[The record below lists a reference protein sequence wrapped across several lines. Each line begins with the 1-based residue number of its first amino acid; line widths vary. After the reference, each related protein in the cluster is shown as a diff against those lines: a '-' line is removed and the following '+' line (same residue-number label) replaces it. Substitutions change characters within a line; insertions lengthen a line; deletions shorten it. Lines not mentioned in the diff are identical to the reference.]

1 MMQRRSGSC
10 LAFCAAI
17 LTAFTPAL
25 AHESPVDHVDR
36 AIRISVANG
45 TLTVRYQVQLSE
57 RAALMQFQRMDTNVD
72 GTVSSEER
80 SAFFDVFQRELCQQL
95 QVEVA
100 GKALA
105 LKPDGAAKL
114 FPQCR
119 QVFNFSAP
127 VADLKTG
134 RHAGRLLDSFSRNFP
149 GAYRWDGPKT
159 PGTEG
164 PQVLVAEAPKMHDTD
179 GHPSVLQIKFDVV
192 MP

>member
-1 MMQRRSGSC
+1 MQRRSGSW
-10 LAFCAAI
+10 LAICAAV

-45 TLTVRYQVQLSE
+45 MLNVRYQVQLSE
-57 RAALMQFQRMDTNVD
+57 RAALMQFQRMDTDAD
-72 GTVSSEER
+72 GAVTIEER
-80 SAFFDVFQRELCQQL
+80 TAFLDAFQRELGQQL
-95 QVEVA
+95 TVELG
-100 GKALA
+100 GKALV
-105 LKPDGAAKL
+105 LKVEGAAKL
-114 FPQCR
+114 LPQCR
-119 QVFNFSAP
+119 QVFTFSAP
-127 VADLKTG
+127 IGELKSG
-134 RHAGRLLDSFSRNFP
+134 QHKGRLLDSYSRNFP

>member
-1 MMQRRSGSC
+1 MRRRCGSW
-10 LAFCAAI
+10 LAFCAAL

-57 RAALMQFQRMDTNVD
+57 RAALMQFQRMDTNGD
-72 GTVSSEER
+72 GTVSNEER
-80 SAFFDVFQRELCQQL
+80 SSFFDAFQRELCQQL
-95 QVEVA
+95 QVELA

-105 LKPDGAAKL
+105 LKPDGVAKL
-114 FPQCR
+114 LPQCR
-119 QVFNFSAP
+119 QVFTFSAP
-127 VADLKTG
+127 AADLKTG

-159 PGTEG
+159 PGTDG

-192 MP
+192 VP